1 MVRTLHA
8 TARSLDGPER
18 LPSRSRFLAQGRSKT
33 SSHAASSYRTSLY
46 AVADLEG
53 WCAINKGGDDTSKV
67 YAYQYEVAMQDGKL
81 SSREREMLRLTAK
94 SLGLTKSQA
103 KEIEQ
108 QFSVT

>member
-1 MVRTLHA
+1 MSSFRAIV
-8 TARSLDGPER
+8 D
-18 LPSRSRFLAQGRSKT
+18 RFVPDQ
-33 SSHAASSYRTSLY
+33 
-46 AVADLEG
+46 D
-53 WCAINKGGDDTSKV
+53 IIDDDTSKV